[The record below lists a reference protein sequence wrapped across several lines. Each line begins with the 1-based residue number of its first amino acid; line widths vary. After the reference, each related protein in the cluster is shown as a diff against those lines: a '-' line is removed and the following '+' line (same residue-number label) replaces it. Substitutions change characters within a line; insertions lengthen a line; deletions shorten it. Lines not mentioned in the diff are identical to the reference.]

1 MEYNE
6 KEFFEFEKSSS
17 ILLDSIIDYLCIE
30 FKNGIYTANINFSIS
45 HQKKGYKNILI
56 NIEEITAI
64 NINQT
69 VDSIEQQIHNYKF
82 LQHEGSYYLSL
93 DPDES
98 ALNIT
103 NDDQTFFLFNKL
115 KAKLK

>member
-45 HQKKGYKNILI
+45 HQKKMI
-56 NIEEITAI
+56 
-64 NINQT
+64 
-69 VDSIEQQIHNYKF
+69 
-82 LQHEGSYYLSL
+82 
-93 DPDES
+93 
-98 ALNIT
+98 
-103 NDDQTFFLFNKL
+103 
-115 KAKLK
+115 